1 MSRRQLVHGLV
12 GELGEGGGAGS
23 GRPCFQN
30 CFIGEGST
38 PVSNGVDK
46 RSPVHIIPVTDG
58 APFTYL
64 ITVSLLEI
72 LCFYVAFNK
81 LK

>member
-1 MSRRQLVHGLV
+1 M
-12 GELGEGGGAGS
+12 
-23 GRPCFQN
+23 
-30 CFIGEGST
+30 
-38 PVSNGVDK
+38 SNGVEK
-46 RSPVHIIPVTDG
+46 RYSVHILPVMNG

>member
-1 MSRRQLVHGLV
+1 MSRLTTSSWSCWGV
-12 GELGEGGGAGS
+12 GGGGGRGS
-23 GRPCFQN
+23 GRPCFQH

-38 PVSNGVDK
+38 PVSSGVEK
-46 RSPVHIIPVTDG
+46 RYPVPILLVKNG
-58 APFTYL
+58 APSTYL

>member
-1 MSRRQLVHGLV
+1 MVLMGSW
-12 GELGEGGGAGS
+12 GGGTGR
-23 GRPCFQN
+23 GRPCFEH

-38 PVSNGVDK
+38 PVSNGVEK
-46 RSPVHIIPVTDG
+46 RYPVHILPVMNG

-81 LK
+81 LKQEPI